1 MEATPLG
8 LLAFLPSSPRAQTSE
23 QGHLA
28 LCLQRHFCFS
38 KRLTLGV
45 NSYAPFKGSQ
55 STGFLRE
62 PDPTY
67 GHQPRPE
74 RGAAERE
81 ESRGGGGA
89 RARRVPSPPTVRRNP
104 GPGEWRAAPQSNA
117 ENSRALRSGN
127 PSRSG
132 NQRGAQRGNA
142 APERSCAPTARPGR
156 LLPSQALRP
165 LSPQAE
171 REIARPPPSYTPYKP
186 A

>member
-1 MEATPLG
+1 MARSGPTAG
-8 LLAFLPSSPRAQTSE
+8 LLDSPSSPGGPGSTSADRVLPARPRLHHRPGLCRRTRPPSSAPPGGAGRA
-23 QGHLA
+23 
-28 LCLQRHFCFS
+28 
-38 KRLTLGV
+38 
-45 NSYAPFKGSQ
+45 
-55 STGFLRE
+55 
-62 PDPTY
+62 
-67 GHQPRPE
+67 RPE